1 MIYDKYKHTAIN
13 SKFIYGR
20 RNRISMCE
28 VSEFIEALETGSNS
42 EAISEMYDVC
52 QIMQGLLT
60 QYKKCNRYEIEVGNT
75 IHQHKIDKYI
85 EEKKHDFKYNID
97 I

>member
-1 MIYDKYKHTAIN
+1 MIQIN
-13 SKFIYGR
+13 IQPLTVKL
-20 RNRISMCE
+20 SMEEEIEYLKGE
-28 VSEFIEALETGSNS
+28 VKEFIEALEKGSNS

>member
-1 MIYDKYKHTAIN
+1 MININ
-13 SKFIYGR
+13 IQPLKVNLSMEEEIEYL
-20 RNRISMCE
+20 MCE

-52 QIMQGLLT
+52 QVTQGLLT
-60 QYKKCNRYEIEVGNT
+60 QYKNCNRYEIEVGNT
-75 IHQHKIDKYI
+75 IHKHKIDKYI
-85 EEKKHDFKYNID
+85 EEKKHDFKYNTD

>member
-1 MIYDKYKHTAIN
+1 MININ
-13 SKFIYGR
+13 IQPLIVNLSMEEEIEYL
-20 RNRISMCE
+20 MCE
-28 VSEFIEALETGSNS
+28 VSEFIEALEKGSNS

-85 EEKKHDFKYNID
+85 EEKKHDFKYNTD

>member
-1 MIYDKYKHTAIN
+1 MIQIN
-13 SKFIYGR
+13 IQPLTVKL
-20 RNRISMCE
+20 SMEEEIEYLKGE
-28 VSEFIEALETGSNS
+28 VKEFIEALEKGSNL

-52 QIMQGLLT
+52 QVMQGLLT
-60 QYKKCNRYEIEVGNT
+60 QYKNCNRYEIEVGNT

-85 EEKKHDFKYNID
+85 EEKKHDFKYNTD

>member
-1 MIYDKYKHTAIN
+1 MININ
-13 SKFIYGR
+13 IQPLIVNLSMEEEIEYL
-20 RNRISMCE
+20 MCE
-28 VSEFIEALETGSNS
+28 VSEFIEALEKGSNS

-75 IHQHKIDKYI
+75 INKHKIDKYI
-85 EEKKHDFKYNID
+85 EEKKHDFKYNTD

>member
-1 MIYDKYKHTAIN
+1 MIQIN
-13 SKFIYGR
+13 IQPLTVKL
-20 RNRISMCE
+20 SMEEEIEYLKGE
-28 VSEFIEALETGSNS
+28 VKEFIEALEKGSNA

-52 QIMQGLLT
+52 QVMQGLLT
-60 QYKKCNRYEIEVGNT
+60 QYKNCNRYEIEVGNT

-85 EEKKHDFKYNID
+85 EEKKHDFKYNTD